1 MHFCISLTLI
11 LLHCLTAVM
20 PKDRNKDQGSK
31 RISPFIIAP
40 LTGTLT
46 AKIGE
51 PLELPCKANIG
62 RWKRFT
68 IIYWLANNQFIEDR
82 YTDGRVTEGKERT
95 QTKNRTTLLRKNLM
109 FTQTKQEDFKVTF
122 TCVVLN
128 PVGTLVK
135 NITLVDTMEV
145 SGSST
150 LKPNA

>member
-1 MHFCISLTLI
+1 MQPGFLQVVAAEVEVDTGFNMHFCISLTLI

-20 PKDRNKDQGSK
+20 PKDRNKDQ
-31 RISPFIIAP
+31 
-40 LTGTLT
+40 
-46 AKIGE
+46 GE